1 MYSHLTLYYLNQI
14 GITPWIN
21 KQDSLN
27 NKSQMSDHIAPKI
40 IIVKNNKLDNKA
52 EGLFNRMVS
61 YINLKEPDL
70 LISETLSSSLVSD
83 EQSPQAILLLGVDFE
98 DLISELNLKCPVFT
112 GVSPDVLL
120 INPSE
125 KRAVFQAL
133 HSIKALINPN

>member
-1 MYSHLTLYYLNQI
+1 MNQI

-27 NKSQMSDHIAPKI
+27 NKTQMSAHIVPKI
-40 IIVKNNKLDNKA
+40 IILKKKKLDNKA
-52 EGLFNRMVS
+52 EGLFNKMVR
-61 YINLKEPDL
+61 YINLKESDL
-70 LISETLSSSLVSD
+70 LISETLSPSLVFN
-83 EQSPQAILLLGVDFE
+83 EQSPLAILLLGVDFE
-98 DLISELNLKCPVFT
+98 DLIQGLNLNCPVFT

-120 INPSE
+120 INPLE